1 MNTKQIKNKTT
12 TEINSDLKIAP
23 SEGAKPP
30 SVWLRLKSAFSAPD
44 MTLEAWERIEAKRTP
59 SSHNSNQ
66 WRNF

>member
-1 MNTKQIKNKTT
+1 MNTKKIKNKTI
-12 TEINSDLKIAP
+12 TEINSNLKVVP
-23 SEGAKPP
+23 SAGAKTS
-30 SVWLRLKSAFSAPD
+30 SVWRRLKSALSAPD

>member
-1 MNTKQIKNKTT
+1 MNTKKIKNKKTT
-12 TEINSDLKIAP
+12 KINSDLNMAS
-23 SEGAKPP
+23 SEGEEP
-30 SVWLRLKSAFSAPD
+30 SSIWRRLKAAFAVPD

>member
-1 MNTKQIKNKTT
+1 MNTKKIKNKTT
-12 TEINSDLKIAP
+12 TEINSDPKVAP
-23 SEGAKPP
+23 SEGAKQS
-30 SVWLRLKSAFSAPD
+30 SVWRRLKSAFAASD

>member
-1 MNTKQIKNKTT
+1 MNSKKIKNKTI
-12 TEINSDLKIAP
+12 TEINSDLKVAP
-23 SEGAKPP
+23 SEGAKTS
-30 SVWLRLKSAFSAPD
+30 SVWRRLKGAFSEPD

>member
-1 MNTKQIKNKTT
+1 MNTKKIRNKTT
-12 TEINSDLKIAP
+12 TEINGDLKMAP
-23 SEGAKPP
+23 SEGAKLS
-30 SVWLRLKSAFSAPD
+30 SVWRRLKSAFTAPD

>member
-1 MNTKQIKNKTT
+1 MNTKKIKSKKT
-12 TEINSDLKIAP
+12 TEINSVLNMAP

-30 SVWLRLKSAFSAPD
+30 SVWRRLKSAFTAPD

-66 WRNF
+66 WRSL